1 MKSLISYGLAGFI
14 FFTADTAVDPGIG
27 PQEQL
32 SQEQLSDDQA
42 APPMRPATPS
52 PDVTVPPLSADK
64 AISDA
69 LALHGNPQKSPLS
82 VFMDLI
88 RIMER
93 NGYERN
99 AAIYVAIEM
108 AKNPN
113 LDNMAGLTVTGSL
126 REYQETTNEKLDE
139 AVTKLV
145 KYIERPA
152 LWSSRVNERFGLLS
166 PDVKRL
172 IGEKAGN
179 GNQIAAERLME
190 EALLRRFSPSLAA
203 KLFVPRNE
211 FPLIQD
217 VVLSGEAPLTKQR
230 RQTQQ
235 VGVLSKASK
244 SSALGRI
251 MTAHAG
257 PARGNSSVKCFLR
270 CVATRR

>member
-32 SQEQLSDDQA
+32 SQEQLSDDHA
-42 APPMRPATPS
+42 APPMRPAAPPS

-69 LALHGNPQKSPLS
+69 LAVHGNPQKIPLS

-126 REYQETTNEKLDE
+126 REYQETTNEKLEE
-139 AVTKLV
+139 AVTELV
-145 KYIERPA
+145 KYIERPD
-152 LWSSRVNERFGLLS
+152 LWSSRVNEKF
-166 PDVKRL
+166 
-172 IGEKAGN
+172 
-179 GNQIAAERLME
+179 
-190 EALLRRFSPSLAA
+190 
-203 KLFVPRNE
+203 
-211 FPLIQD
+211 
-217 VVLSGEAPLTKQR
+217 
-230 RQTQQ
+230 
-235 VGVLSKASK
+235 GVLPP
-244 SSALGRI
+244 R
-251 MTAHAG
+251 
-257 PARGNSSVKCFLR
+257 
-270 CVATRR
+270 